1 MITASHNEKEDNGV
15 KIIECNGQMLA
26 QEEEPLAEKYV
37 NSQNIFAFLK
47 ELNSEDLKEGNTMFR
62 YSETSEVWVGMDT
75 RETSE

>member
-1 MITASHNEKEDNGV
+1 
-15 KIIECNGQMLA
+15 MLA